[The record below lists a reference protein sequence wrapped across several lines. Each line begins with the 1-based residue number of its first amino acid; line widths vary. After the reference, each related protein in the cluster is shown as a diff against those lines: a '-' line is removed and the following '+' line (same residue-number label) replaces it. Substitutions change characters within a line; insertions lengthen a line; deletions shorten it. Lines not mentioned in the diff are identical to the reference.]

1 MMLGLALFG
10 ASCAAVITAAG
21 LAREERGDLRFAAI
35 AVGINWLLFAS
46 FWIYAPL
53 SPAFLVYG
61 SGEALGLE
69 IPVRHEDMW
78 ALTDLFCMV
87 AVGVRCRLLWWS
99 PLIWGLWFAQL
110 TMLSVA
116 WANGLEYLD
125 YKPMLDASL
134 VIQLLALLALSL
146 FGGKG
151 CADRL
156 FDLRDRFRRLG
167 LGPGR
172 NGLGNAE
179 ASS

>member
-1 MMLGLALFG
+1 MLPLALFG
-10 ASCAAVITAAG
+10 ASCAAVITATC
-21 LAREERGDLRFAAI
+21 LAREEREELRFAAT

-61 SGEALGLE
+61 SGEAMGWA

-78 ALTDLFCMV
+78 ALADLLCMI
-87 AVGVRCRLLWWS
+87 AVGLRCRLIWWA

-134 VIQLLALLALSL
+134 VMQLLALLALSTL
-146 FGGKG
+146 GGNG

-156 FDLRDRFRRLG
+156 LNLWRRVRLRHVG
-167 LGPGR
+167 LGTQAAAF
-172 NGLGNAE
+172 LEKKA
-179 ASS
+179 

>member
-1 MMLGLALFG
+1 MLGLALFG
-10 ASCAAVITAAG
+10 ASCAAVLAAAC
-21 LAREERGDLRFAAI
+21 LAREERGELRFAAI
-35 AVGINWLLFAS
+35 AVSSNWLLFAS

-61 SGEALGLE
+61 SGEAMGWA

-78 ALTDLFCMV
+78 ALADLICMI
-87 AVGVRCRLLWWS
+87 AVGIRCRFMWWS

-134 VIQLLALLALSL
+134 VIQLLALLALSTL
-146 FGGKG
+146 GGNG
-151 CADRL
+151 CGDRL
-156 FDLRDRFRRLG
+156 LGLWDRLRRLFR
-167 LGPGR
+167 LGR
-172 NGLGNAE
+172 AAWARLGAQ
-179 ASS
+179 A